1 MYAQYVL
8 NFKNTMIKGE
18 RKTEGEKANMSKPK
32 RRQED
37 TMQDISDNCSDG
49 LSIILSSSSYFYEI

>member
-1 MYAQYVL
+1 MVKCFKKLKTANMYAQYVL

-32 RRQED
+32 RR
-37 TMQDISDNCSDG
+37 
-49 LSIILSSSSYFYEI
+49 

>member
-1 MYAQYVL
+1 MVKCFKKLKTANMYAQYVP

-32 RRQED
+32 RR
-37 TMQDISDNCSDG
+37 
-49 LSIILSSSSYFYEI
+49 

>member
-32 RRQED
+32 RR
-37 TMQDISDNCSDG
+37 
-49 LSIILSSSSYFYEI
+49 